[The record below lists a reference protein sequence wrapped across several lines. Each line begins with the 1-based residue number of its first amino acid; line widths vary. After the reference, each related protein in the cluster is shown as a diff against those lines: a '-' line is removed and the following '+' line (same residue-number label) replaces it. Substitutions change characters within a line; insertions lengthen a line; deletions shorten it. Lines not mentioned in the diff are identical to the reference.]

1 MIAPEERPFRVVQC
15 VELGAAAPTV
25 WQVVGGFYNIHAW
38 HPDIAKTNVPA
49 NQTSMTPLCRELT
62 FSGQPITTEE
72 LIAQDNIAWYYKY
85 KWFSGEWGER
95 VRNYHAELRV
105 IEIEPD
111 RRCLVQWSS
120 TFVYTEDAVSEFY
133 WNGFRE
139 LQKRFP
145 LPK

>member
-1 MIAPEERPFRVVQC
+1 MTTPVERPFRVVQC
-15 VELGAAAPTV
+15 VELGATVPIV
-25 WQVVGGFYNIHAW
+25 WQVVGGFYNIHTW

-49 NQTSMTPLCRELT
+49 NQTSMTPLRRELT
-62 FSGQPITTEE
+62 FPGQLITTEE
-72 LIAQDNIAWYYKY
+72 LITQDNASWYYKY
-85 KWFSGEWGER
+85 KWFAGEWGER
-95 VRNYHAELRV
+95 VKNYHAELRV
-105 IEIEPD
+105 VEIEPD

-120 TFVYTEDAVSEFY
+120 TFLYTEDAVSKFY